1 MKSVLAGL
9 FVVIVFIVFAAAAY
23 YIVPAM
29 VDKGTSGLRSE
40 VQNLTQRVQ
49 KIEEEAK
56 AAPLPPDA
64 DVRNI
69 IQAVN
74 SLSLKIT
81 SLDGSFKQEMSA
93 THEAMRK
100 QSAETGEGIKKQTEA
115 IDKMGKETQ
124 MAIQKLKFD
133 AIMASI
139 RGHILKVRV
148 DLVTKNIGTAK
159 NEFELIHEV
168 FDKAKASASEENK
181 KAIEEFQ
188 SSLRKAKTEIDAD
201 LPSAINRIDL
211 VWYELGKLLRRG

>member
-1 MKSVLAGL
+1 
-9 FVVIVFIVFAAAAY
+9 
-23 YIVPAM
+23 
-29 VDKGTSGLRSE
+29 
-40 VQNLTQRVQ
+40 
-49 KIEEEAK
+49 
-56 AAPLPPDA
+56 
-64 DVRNI
+64 
-69 IQAVN
+69 
-74 SLSLKIT
+74 
-81 SLDGSFKQEMSA
+81 
-93 THEAMRK
+93 
-100 QSAETGEGIKKQTEA
+100 
-115 IDKMGKETQ
+115 MGKETQ

-148 DLVTKNIGTAK
+148 DLVTQNIGTAK